1 MSRGVIPVPPTA
13 VRAVASCFAELL
25 HRDLVTVTPMP
36 EAEHAVTPLELLFD
50 LVFVFAITQVT
61 TLLTRDP
68 TWHGLIRFAIGVGAG
83 LSLTP
88 AVVVGAALG
97 VVVVSALWWLS
108 FDVAAIFARN
118 QLVEAAGVAQARLA
132 RDAYSYLHLPLVG
145 GIVLFA
151 FGLETAL
158 HHVHHTLATLP
169 AVALCSGS
177 ALYLLGHVAFLLR
190 ATGHVFRRRALGGV
204 VLLALIPAALAVPG
218 LAAVALVAAVCSL
231 VVAYEAIRYRAHRVL
246 VRHPDLG

>member
-1 MSRGVIPVPPTA
+1 
-13 VRAVASCFAELL
+13 
-25 HRDLVTVTPMP
+25 MP